1 MDTIAGQIQAVHI
14 CSTMSNPLTALLSRT
29 IYHIF
34 HSCMTLLVRYS
45 CTYLKIICLL
55 WDTVVLI
62 DYCDDNDAG
71 DGGHGSDKVG
81 DDVTGDEYDKDDGN
95 DAEDAYDRRKAS
107 RTKDATFKNEEDAK
121 DERVVTDVRWSGWVG
136 FLTKG
141 LTDEQI
147 GR

>member
-1 MDTIAGQIQAVHI
+1 MDYRPG
-14 CSTMSNPLTALLSRT
+14 LLLR
-29 IYHIF
+29 
-34 HSCMTLLVRYS
+34 
-45 CTYLKIICLL
+45 
-55 WDTVVLI
+55 DTVTLI

-71 DGGHGSDKVG
+71 DGGHGSDEVG
-81 DDVTGDEYDKDDGN
+81 DDVAGDEDDKDDAN
-95 DAEDAYDRRKAS
+95 DAGDAYDRKKAS
-107 RTKDATFKNEEDAK
+107 RTKIAIYKDDEDAK